1 MEVNVQYLKGM
12 HFVARGANP
21 VDIHM
26 DAKPEFGGD
35 GLGASPMELILMGVA
50 GCSGIDVVSILG
62 KMRMSYDRFE
72 LTVDGERAEEHP
84 KVFTTMQI
92 VYKFWGE
99 NLEEDKLRKAIDL
112 SLNKYCSV
120 SNTVNKVAKIDYRL
134 ELNP

>member
-1 MEVNVQYLKGM
+1 
-12 HFVARGANP
+12 
-21 VDIHM
+21 
-26 DAKPEFGGD
+26 
-35 GLGASPMELILMGVA
+35 
-50 GCSGIDVVSILG
+50 
-62 KMRMSYDRFE
+62 
-72 LTVDGERAEEHP
+72 VDGERAEEHP